1 MRCIRSDA
9 AVDQRPKLSDLLKAT
24 PTVCHLAL
32 AFLIFAKKHKNS
44 SPTVWQF
51 WGVWQIPAEPAH
63 ICARPRR
70 LASDV
75 SREKVSSRAPPS
87 SFSAARQ
94 ARRAALLVSWPAASA
109 TSKRTEPARSLPRH
123 STDTR
128 QHLHATTEP
137 AAYRR
142 FFILFSRGEGIGG
155 YMACP

>member
-1 MRCIRSDA
+1 MRASSTLGIRRFARES
-9 AVDQRPKLSDLLKAT
+9 LL
-24 PTVCHLAL
+24 P
-32 AFLIFAKKHKNS
+32 
-44 SPTVWQF
+44 
-51 WGVWQIPAEPAH
+51 
-63 ICARPRR
+63 
-70 LASDV
+70 
-75 SREKVSSRAPPS
+75 RAPPS
-87 SFSAARQ
+87 SFARDLVPCEGETPPGSRDGSEGLLHRRDLLLRRTAIVLDGWSCFSAARQ

-155 YMACP
+155 YTACP